1 MVQSL
6 RARLNILIVVL
17 TVAIVV
23 ITAVS
28 TAAFLN
34 LTDARHHLLNEV
46 DPASLSA
53 DQLLLAYV
61 DEETGI
67 RGYILGRN
75 FAYLQP
81 AISGLAEQK
90 KATRQLS
97 AALADQPTLL
107 RTAKR
112 AEHLA
117 QVWQTNWALPAFKAT
132 APGSP
137 TYAPP
142 EAIAQ
147 GKTLLDRART
157 AFTTLDDQ
165 LTASRQ
171 Q

>member
-53 DQLLLAYV
+53 GQVLLAYV

-75 FAYLQP
+75 FAYLSP
-81 AISGLAEQK
+81 AISGLKEQTS
-90 KATRQLS
+90 ATKQLNTE
-97 AALADQPTLL
+97 LADQPALL

-112 AEHLA
+112 AEDLR
-117 QVWQTNWALPAFKAT
+117 QGWQR
-132 APGSP
+132 G
-137 TYAPP
+137 
-142 EAIAQ
+142 
-147 GKTLLDRART
+147 R
-157 AFTTLDDQ
+157 
-165 LTASRQ
+165 
-171 Q
+171 